1 MRLKNS
7 VTIKEALDKMVKDLK
22 LKPGIDETRIR
33 EAWVNIMGKVVA
45 KYTTSV
51 TLKKSKLYIKVEVA
65 ALKQELSF
73 NRDKIKEN
81 VNKELGEEVVTEVI
95 VY

>member
-33 EAWVNIMGKVVA
+33 EAWVKIMGKVVA

-51 TLKKSKLYIKVEVA
+51 MLKKSKLYVKVEMA

-81 VNKELGEEVVTEVI
+81 VNKELGEEVVTDVI

>member
-51 TLKKSKLYIKVEVA
+51 TLKKSKLYVKVEIA

-73 NRDKIKEN
+73 NRDKIKAN

>member
-81 VNKELGEEVVTEVI
+81 VNKELGEEVVSEVI